1 MARRRGEI
9 TTLGTLLDPI
19 ADKLLISAAFV
30 SLVELQLAPA
40 WMVVVI
46 LGREFAVSG
55 LRSIASAQGLVI
67 AASGWGKAK
76 MFSQILAVS
85 LLILAI
91 RHEVFLLPGKVALW
105 LTVGIALISGI
116 HYFALFL
123 RRIVS
128 IAGPLPPPEP

>member
-1 MARRRGEI
+1 
-9 TTLGTLLDPI
+9 
-19 ADKLLISAAFV
+19 
-30 SLVELQLAPA
+30 
-40 WMVVVI
+40 
-46 LGREFAVSG
+46 
-55 LRSIASAQGLVI
+55 
-67 AASGWGKAK
+67 
-76 MFSQILAVS
+76 VS

>member
-1 MARRRGEI
+1 
-9 TTLGTLLDPI
+9 
-19 ADKLLISAAFV
+19 
-30 SLVELQLAPA
+30 
-40 WMVVVI
+40 
-46 LGREFAVSG
+46 
-55 LRSIASAQGLVI
+55 
-67 AASGWGKAK
+67 

-91 RHEVFLLPGKVALW
+91 RHDVFLLPGKIALW
-105 LTVGIALISGI
+105 LTVAIALVSGI